1 MDEGEE
7 KEVGKKRES
16 AMDRMIRAGAKIGKV
31 DAEDQKLVA
40 KKDKLLTVAEATTKE
55 KDGERERGRGRLCDG
70 VTVGGKNHR
79 LIHG

>member
-55 KDGERERGRGRLCDG
+55 KDGERERGRLCDG